1 MQTTASTYLDVLLHE
16 LCAEGPTTVSG
27 QGHVEMV
34 AAHNVHLD
42 NQQIVWCGVLAAC
55 GTDGGMDAAIEPT
68 RMYCG
73 VSRKR
78 RGHRA
83 LD

>member
-55 GTDGGMDAAIEPT
+55 GTVAAS